1 MKELET
7 LWETVEFFS
16 RHRDMNWSDYEIY
29 KNRLRNLITD
39 DDKFQA
45 AMKKLAEVMGL

>member
-16 RHRDMNWSDYEIY
+16 RHRDMNWADYEIY
-29 KNRLRNLITD
+29 KNRLRELIPED
-39 DDKFQA
+39 DGYQA
-45 AMKKLAEVMGL
+45 AVKRLAEVMGL